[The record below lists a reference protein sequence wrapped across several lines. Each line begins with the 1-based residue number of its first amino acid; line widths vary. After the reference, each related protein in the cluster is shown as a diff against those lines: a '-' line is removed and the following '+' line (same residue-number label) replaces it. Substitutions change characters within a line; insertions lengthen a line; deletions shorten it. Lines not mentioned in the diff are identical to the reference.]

1 MVKKSSFRAVFLIGG
16 KMELKKE
23 LFDSL
28 VEKRNQLLH
37 ENSLLDIQLEE
48 KQSLL
53 NNAEDEAFETRVRA
67 LAMQEICQ
75 TTKERL
81 FRAMGYVKSFHDNID
96 YGESAHKV
104 ETKKDLN
111 EK

>member
-1 MVKKSSFRAVFLIGG
+1 
-16 KMELKKE
+16 MESKNEILDE
-23 LFDSL
+23 L

-37 ENSLLDIQLEE
+37 EISLLDIQLEE

-53 NNAEDEAFETRVRA
+53 NNAEDEAFETRIRA

-81 FRAMGYVKSFHDNID
+81 FRSMGYVKSFHGNID
-96 YGESAHKV
+96 YGETILED
-104 ETKKDLN
+104 ETKNHLN